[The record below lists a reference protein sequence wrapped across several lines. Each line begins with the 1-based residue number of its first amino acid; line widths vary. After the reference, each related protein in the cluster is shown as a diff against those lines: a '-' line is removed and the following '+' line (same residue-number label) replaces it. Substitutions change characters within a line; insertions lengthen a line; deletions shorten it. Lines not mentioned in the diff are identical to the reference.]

1 MLDLLEVSIGSEAI
15 QSEVEQLRLCLEKC
29 RPVLFIIL
37 YEVLWEEEL
46 EFLEKRG
53 PIKLFKDLENSVFQG
68 HWLALRHYE
77 KLFKQPQRV
86 VLQ

>member
-37 YEVLWEEEL
+37 YQVL
-46 EFLEKRG
+46 
-53 PIKLFKDLENSVFQG
+53 
-68 HWLALRHYE
+68 
-77 KLFKQPQRV
+77 
-86 VLQ
+86 